1 MLNKTEQKQLE
12 AKVGSLDLLPPHL
25 QQELII
31 AFYKT
36 LQVEKEKKRIEKK
49 YAYPITGK
57 KAKGRFGTVLQSN
70 ECRKQD
76 KKHYQHPSPKMKR
89 YQGDKAAH
97 YGLLPGIVC
106 SCFRDDTAA
115 VPCPYVPDKTVG
127 PLRQYYAKH
136 GVWWKI

>member
-25 QQELII
+25 QQELIT
-31 AFYKT
+31 AFYKV
-36 LQVEKEKKRIEKK
+36 LQVEKAKKRIEQK
-49 YAYPITGK
+49 YSTYA
-57 KAKGRFGTVLQSN
+57 GTPDTPD
-70 ECRKQD
+70 RK
-76 KKHYQHPSPKMKR
+76 MER
-89 YQGDKAAH
+89 YRRDKAAH

-115 VPCPYVPDKTVG
+115 TPCSYVPEKTVG
-127 PLRQYYAKH
+127 PMRQHYAKH

>member
-25 QQELII
+25 QQELIT
-31 AFYKT
+31 AFYKV
-36 LQVEKEKKRIEKK
+36 LQVEKEKKRIEQK
-49 YAYPITGK
+49 YSTYAGTPDTPDRKSERYRTH
-57 KAKGRFGTVLQSN
+57 KAI
-70 ECRKQD
+70 
-76 KKHYQHPSPKMKR
+76 
-89 YQGDKAAH
+89 H
-97 YGLLPGIVC
+97 YGLLPGVVC

-115 VPCPYVPDKTVG
+115 TPCAYVPDKTVG